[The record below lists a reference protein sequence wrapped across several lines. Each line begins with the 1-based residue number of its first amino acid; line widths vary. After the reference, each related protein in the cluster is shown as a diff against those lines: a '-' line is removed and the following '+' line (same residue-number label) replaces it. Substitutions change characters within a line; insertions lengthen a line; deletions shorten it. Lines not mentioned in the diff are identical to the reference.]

1 MSEVQKPPR
10 SFSGTLL
17 NIELINLVQLICLAK
32 SNHAISVKSNFGK
45 CAIYARSGQLY
56 HAECGEHRG
65 EEAFFEI
72 LHWRGGKFVA
82 VLHEALKTPP
92 SITSRWEYLLVQA
105 AQNRAEALDIQER
118 TGKPDSEPRGFSGII
133 KDIEL
138 SDMVQLI
145 CQSGGDHTVQV
156 VSVEGTGILCARS
169 GQICHARADEL
180 EGEEAFSRIFHWPG
194 GSFTSLASQEMD
206 RHTISVPW
214 DSLLMNA
221 MRRHDEISAPPGIR
235 NEGEKAEEQRN
246 DAEVDALFSDS
257 ASPDSGARADDLQ
270 PSTVPVVG
278 FSGSMVHIELTY
290 VLQLFCLGKSIH
302 RIAIQSSE
310 GTGTIWVGSG
320 NILCAVMGDQEG
332 EPAFYQMHRWTE
344 GEFEAEPAR
353 DVQIKETIHKPW
365 EFLLIEAARYR
376 SQAGDDGKESDTP
389 GSCRCDFRGVI
400 HEISL
405 SDLMHVVCFSR
416 SNQMITLMSTVK
428 SAMIFVRGG
437 QVLHA
442 QAGELQGPEAFF
454 EAFRWTGG
462 RFSSELLPEELA
474 VPTTIDQPWEYLVM
488 EAVRLMD
495 EESGTGNGDKEE
507 GGAESPSEAE
517 AFGQRLQKMRTLNE
531 LESFTKKLTKMKLVE
546 KIRFALTGNK
556 EARSSLIRESNRLIQ
571 VAVIRNPRISDS
583 EVLAIA
589 NSKSIDEE
597 VLRQVA
603 TNRSWVRS
611 YALRLALVNNPR
623 TPLPKALQFLGTL
636 MPKDLALVAKS
647 KNIPEA
653 VAQAAR
659 RRVMQK

>member
-1 MSEVQKPPR
+1 MSEIQKPPR

-17 NIELINLVQLICLAK
+17 NIELLNLVQLICLAK
-32 SNHAISVKSNFGK
+32 TNHAISVESVFGK
-45 CAIYARSGQLY
+45 GAIHARSGHLY
-56 HAECGEHRG
+56 HAQCGGQQG

-72 LHWRGGKFVA
+72 LRWKRGQFVA
-82 VLHEALKTPP
+82 VLHEALETPP
-92 SITSRWEYLLVQA
+92 SLTSRWEYLLVQA
-105 AQNRAEALDIQER
+105 AQNRSEALEMQER
-118 TGKPDSEPRGFSGII
+118 AGKPDSEPRGFAGII

-145 CQSGGDHTVQV
+145 CQSGGDHTVKV
-156 VSVEGTGILCARS
+156 VSVEGSGILWARS
-169 GQICHARADEL
+169 GQICHARADGI
-180 EGEEAFSRIFHWPG
+180 EGEEAFSRIIHWPG
-194 GSFTSLASQEMD
+194 GSFTSLASQEMAK
-206 RHTISVPW
+206 HTISIPW

-221 MRRHDEISAPPGIR
+221 MRRHDEISAPAGTRHESETTEEGNTGADAYTHCSDTGPSDLGAPVGYVQPG
-235 NEGEKAEEQRN
+235 
-246 DAEVDALFSDS
+246 
-257 ASPDSGARADDLQ
+257 PD
-270 PSTVPVVG
+270 TMVG

-302 RIAIQSSE
+302 RIVVQSPE
-310 GTGTIWVGSG
+310 GTGTIFVGSG
-320 NILCAVMGDQEG
+320 SILCAEMGDQEG

-344 GEFEAEPAR
+344 GEFEAKPAR
-353 DVQIKETIHKPW
+353 DLQIKETIHKPW

-376 SQAGDDGKESDTP
+376 SQAGDDAKESAKL

-416 SNQMITLMSTVK
+416 SNQMISLVSAVN
-428 SAMIFVRGG
+428 SAMIYVRSG

-442 QAGELQGPEAFF
+442 QTGELQGPEAFF
-454 EAFRWTGG
+454 EAFRWTTG
-462 RFSSELLPEELA
+462 RFSAELLPEEVA
-474 VPTTIDQPWEYLVM
+474 IPTTIDQPWEYLVM

-495 EESGTGNGDKEE
+495 EQSGTGDGDEE
-507 GGAESPSEAE
+507 ASGTEHPSEAE
-517 AFGQRLQKMRTLNE
+517 AFGQRLRKLRTLNE
-531 LESFTKKLTKMKLVE
+531 LESFRKKLIKMQLVE
-546 KIRFALTGNK
+546 KIRFALTGDK

-571 VAVIRNPRISDS
+571 VAVIRNPRISDP

-589 NSKSIDEE
+589 NSKGIDEE

-603 TNRSWVRS
+603 SNRNWIRS

-636 MPKDLALVAKS
+636 MPKDLTLIAKS
-647 KNIPEA
+647 KNVPEA

-659 RRVMQK
+659 RRMIQK